1 VVGLKARTPTPAATG
16 RELPKVDHAG
26 RQIDPSAKRKASN
39 PQERRDGPRL
49 NRQTFKTSRL
59 LEFCSEK
66 ELVLQTGHP
75 LEDWP
80 LVILKELADN
90 GIDACEEAETAPN
103 ITVNV
108 ADGAI
113 TVQDNGPGIPPATV
127 KGLLDFGARVSSRE
141 AYCSPTR
148 GAQGNAL
155 KTLIAMP
162 FALDGNE
169 GETIIEARGI
179 RHRIRFTVDS
189 IRQTPKVEH
198 LRESSNVKI
207 GTSIRVGLPQSAR
220 LELDS
225 ARERFLQIA
234 GDYAWLNPHLSLR
247 IEWDDEVCEFDATDA
262 SWSKWR
268 PSDPTSAHWY
278 DRQRFQ
284 RLSAAYVAD
293 DQDRNR
299 SRTVRD
305 FISEFRGLSGSAKQK
320 RVLDVTGMARTA
332 LADLFADGEPDKA
345 RIGELL
351 AAMQGT
357 TNPVNPQDLGSIG
370 REHLSNCFEQAG
382 ADLETFQYKR
392 MLRSDDGVPSV
403 LELAFAYCPDGV
415 SERRIITGVN
425 WSVGIANPFRRLGDF
440 GTSLDGYLQEQR
452 VGAHEPVMLVAHLA
466 SPQITF
472 TDRGKS
478 ALALGGEMA
487 GIARDVVSGL
497 RAVTKAWCRQRRA
510 EERNAAARASRL
522 QRLARNRVETAKAV
536 AFEIMEK
543 AYLAASNNGT
553 LPATAR
559 QVMYAARPEIQA
571 RTGQQLDDQ
580 YFCQRLLPDYIE
592 ERGVDYDI
600 AWDDRGHFTEPHT
613 RHTIGLGTISVRDY
627 VAKIAEPDLNEASFA
642 SAEVATRGP
651 NQCFGAVLFIE
662 KEGFLPL
669 FEKVGLAERF
679 DVAVMSSKGFSTT
692 AARHLVDRMCGEH
705 DIPLFV
711 LHDFDKAGFSIL
723 GTLQRT
729 TRRYRFKNQIKVVD
743 LGLRL
748 QDVDGLQSEEAFDRG
763 GAAQKAENL
772 RRNGATAAEA
782 DFLLRHRVELN
793 AMTADQLVAFVER
806 KLKQHGVKKIIPN
819 KKELAEAY
827 RLFRRGKAI
836 DEIGQRELS
845 TFDPAAVAAPSDL
858 EKRVRKHLAK
868 HPADRWDAAVEAI
881 AGEDQ

>member
-1 VVGLKARTPTPAATG
+1 
-16 RELPKVDHAG
+16 
-26 RQIDPSAKRKASN
+26 
-39 PQERRDGPRL
+39 
-49 NRQTFKTSRL
+49 L
-59 LEFCSEK
+59 L
-66 ELVLQTGHP
+66 V
-75 LEDWP
+75 
-80 LVILKELADN
+80 
-90 GIDACEEAETAPN
+90 
-103 ITVNV
+103 
-108 ADGAI
+108 
-113 TVQDNGPGIPPATV
+113 
-127 KGLLDFGARVSSRE
+127 
-141 AYCSPTR
+141 
-148 GAQGNAL
+148 
-155 KTLIAMP
+155 
-162 FALDGNE
+162 
-169 GETIIEARGI
+169 
-179 RHRIRFTVDS
+179 
-189 IRQTPKVEH
+189 
-198 LRESSNVKI
+198 
-207 GTSIRVGLPQSAR
+207 
-220 LELDS
+220 
-225 ARERFLQIA
+225 
-234 GDYAWLNPHLSLR
+234 
-247 IEWDDEVCEFDATDA
+247 EWDDEVCEFDATNT

-278 DRQRFQ
+278 DRQRFE
-284 RLSAAYVAD
+284 RLAAAYVAD

-332 LADLFADGEPDKA
+332 LADLFASGEPDRAKIA
-345 RIGELL
+345 ELL
-351 AAMQGT
+351 AAMKEA
-357 TNPVNPQDLGSIG
+357 TNPVKPQDLGAIG
-370 REHLSNCFEQAG
+370 REHLANCFEQTG
-382 ADLETFQYKR
+382 ADLETFQYRR
-392 MLRSDDGVPSV
+392 MLRSDEGVPSV
-403 LELAFAYCPDGV
+403 LELAFAYCPAGM

-425 WSVGIANPFRRLGDF
+425 WSVGIANPFRRLGGF
-440 GTSLDGYLQEQR
+440 RISLDGYLQEQR
-452 VGAHEPVMLVAHLA
+452 VGADEPVILVVHLA
-466 SPQITF
+466 SPRITF

-478 ALALGGEMA
+478 ALALGGEMV
-487 GIARDVVSGL
+487 GIAEDVVNGL

-571 RTGQQLDDQ
+571 RTEQQLDDQ

-600 AWDDRGHFTEPHT
+600 VWDDRGHFTEPHT
-613 RHTIGLGTISVRDY
+613 GHIIGLGTISVRDY
-627 VAKIAEPDLNEASFA
+627 VADVAEPDLNEASFA
-642 SAEVATRGP
+642 GAEVATRGP

-662 KEGFLPL
+662 KEGFLPV

-692 AARHLVDRMCGEH
+692 AARHLVDRVCGEH
-705 DIPLFV
+705 NIPLFV

-729 TRRYRFKNQIKVVD
+729 TRRYRFENQVKVID

-748 QDVDGLQSEEAFDRG
+748 RDVDGLQRERAFDRG
-763 GAAQKAENL
+763 RDIQKAGNL
-772 RRNGATAAEA
+772 RRNGATTAEA
-782 DFLLRHRVELN
+782 DFLLRQRVELN
-793 AMTADQLVAFVER
+793 AMTADQLVTFVER
-806 KLKQHGVKKIIPN
+806 KLKQHCVKKIVPD

-836 DEIGQRELS
+836 DEIVQRELQK
-845 TFDPAAVAAPSDL
+845 FDPGAVEVPADL
-858 EKRVRKHLAK
+858 EKRVRKHLSK